1 MATYYRSMPVARF
14 ADVTVRIGDLPE
26 VQQALATLKAAQIGT
41 EAAHRTRY
49 RLVRRMLR
57 RGLLDEAI
65 DLCNGALKDTE
76 DPM

>member
-1 MATYYRSMPVARF
+1 MART
-14 ADVTVRIGDLPE
+14 ADLTVRIADLPE

-49 RLVRRMLR
+49 RLVRRALR
-57 RGLLDEAI
+57 RGMVDDAI

-76 DPM
+76 DPA